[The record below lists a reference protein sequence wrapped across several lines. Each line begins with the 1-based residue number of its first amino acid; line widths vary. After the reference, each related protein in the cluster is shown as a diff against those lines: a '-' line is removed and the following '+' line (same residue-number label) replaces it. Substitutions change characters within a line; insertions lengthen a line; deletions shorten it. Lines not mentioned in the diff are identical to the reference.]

1 MNSRAGIP
9 NLLPSRRDRKAL
21 LRTLRSKAEDGDSV
35 AITGVLLLDHLIR
48 KRKGDRPAQD
58 S

>member
-1 MNSRAGIP
+1 MPPRTGAP
-9 NLLPSRRDRKAL
+9 NFLPSKQARKAL
-21 LRTLRSKAEDGDSV
+21 LRSLRNKAEGGDPI

-48 KRKGDRPAQD
+48 ERKGDRPAQD